1 MFTANIKVQVI
12 VQVQLIKSSTVQLN
26 VYEFNTA
33 IDSKFSTNIPY
44 IHGLLSKLLTLLI
57 ILVSDHFWLKS
68 KGFQFDT
75 HLKSMLIRLTYLTSV
90 QMIMKLQT
98 INISLASFHLPD
110 LNLIYLDPYS
120 NVFGEQDLIVTLL
133 ATLLFVIS
141 IFTILLLI
149 GKFLMKKRIL

>member
-1 MFTANIKVQVI
+1 
-12 VQVQLIKSSTVQLN
+12 
-26 VYEFNTA
+26 
-33 IDSKFSTNIPY
+33 
-44 IHGLLSKLLTLLI
+44 
-57 ILVSDHFWLKS
+57 
-68 KGFQFDT
+68 
-75 HLKSMLIRLTYLTSV
+75 MLIRLTYLTSV

-110 LNLIYLDPYS
+110 LKLIYLDPYS